1 MNMRAF
7 LCILWQ
13 AAIATAS
20 WLQLGGMPAAVSVVV
35 MWLCILCKVED
46 NCDYVLIIP
55 SSTSFAS
62 TLTASL

>member
-1 MNMRAF
+1 MLSLTVMNMRAF

-35 MWLCILCKVED
+35 MWSCRLCKV
-46 NCDYVLIIP
+46 
-55 SSTSFAS
+55 
-62 TLTASL
+62 